1 LEPNTSPIVAA
12 VVNWR
17 DWSRLLVQHSDLL
30 IVIGLVV
37 GFTLTLIYLHKLLKA
52 LQPEKEAPRTE
63 FERLTANL
71 TEVNTT
77 LSAIHKRLDEGLSD
91 LREAINE
98 HSGERQSD
106 SKTGSNETKSMS
118 VEAPIST
125 PEKDSATDPVLS
137 EFPSSLADYLHH
149 LVKTN
154 QSRMAA
160 RSDALHDGNL
170 IFSPEG
176 EFVIVSNELTNEHL
190 VVPQVTRFSSGEDF
204 SGYFGDFFD
213 CDAPAAGEVW
223 ITRPAFV
230 QSDEIKG
237 GWRVVKKGQL
247 EVRQ

>member
-1 LEPNTSPIVAA
+1 LELNTSPIVGA

-30 IVIGLVV
+30 IVIGLVA
-37 GFTLTLIYLHKLLKA
+37 GFALTLMYLHKLLKA
-52 LQPEKEAPRTE
+52 LQTEKKAPSTE
-63 FERLTANL
+63 FERLSANL
-71 TEVNTT
+71 AEVNTT
-77 LSAIHKRLDEGLSD
+77 LSAIHTRLDEGLSE
-91 LREAINE
+91 LKEAITE
-98 HSGERQSD
+98 PSGESAPD
-106 SKTGSNETKSMS
+106 PKTVSNETDSMS
-118 VEAPIST
+118 VESPIST
-125 PEKDSATDPVLS
+125 PENDSAADPELS
-137 EFPSSLADYLHH
+137 EFPSSLADYLQHI
-149 LVKTN
+149 VKTN

-170 IFSPEG
+170 IFSPDG

-213 CDAPAAGEVW
+213 CEAPAAGEVW

-230 QSDEIKG
+230 QNDEEKG